1 MLSIMAF
8 PEECVILNLIEI
20 FQFCIKRYGKKLKED
35 ENMESSKVFV
45 LGQKISLKFLAKFGK
60 ILVI

>member
-1 MLSIMAF
+1 M
-8 PEECVILNLIEI
+8 
-20 FQFCIKRYGKKLKED
+20 KRYGTKLKED

-45 LGQKISLKFLAKFGK
+45 VGQKISLKFLANFGK